1 MDILSDINRYTHT
14 VIMHMKK
21 ILPLFALLLVS
32 VFCAR
37 GANIPSG
44 SIPFDLGKASRI
56 YVKGS
61 VNGSRPLLF
70 LFDTGATSMVI
81 NSNSLKGVPMEFNE
95 TVVNYGATGS
105 NEVRKSTENTFSIGE
120 KSFKHAPFV
129 AIPYGPGH
137 WDGVLGLWFIQQQV
151 TEVNY
156 TDRKIYLYPH
166 GSYTPPEG
174 AIRLKIE
181 YVMGIPVVPV
191 QVTVNG
197 KTHQLRLSVDTGS
210 DRVLDLNTPFVKKHR
225 LLGSQTPFCI
235 SSISSSDTNTGTLEN
250 VIFDNIQLGSFKL
263 PLIPGAFSTVTSGIQ
278 SMAEMDGVMGNNLLK
293 RFNLVYDAKEG
304 YIYLIPNN
312 LVYTPFYDCLL
323 QPQPEKKPSPAK

>member
-1 MDILSDINRYTHT
+1 
-14 VIMHMKK
+14 MHMKK

-37 GANIPSG
+37 GANVPSG
-44 SIPFDLGKASRI
+44 SIPFELGKASRI

-191 QVTVNG
+191 QVTANG

>member
-1 MDILSDINRYTHT
+1 
-14 VIMHMKK
+14 MKK
-21 ILPLFALLLVS
+21 ILSFLTISLVS
-32 VFCAR
+32 LLSAQ
-37 GANIPSG
+37 GANIPSD
-44 SIPFDLGKASRI
+44 SIPFELGTASRI

-61 VNGSRPLLF
+61 VNGSRPLRF

-81 NSNSLKGVPMEFNE
+81 STNSLKGVPMEFNE
-95 TVVNYGATGS
+95 TVVNHGATGS
-105 NEVRKSTENTFSIGE
+105 DEVRGSTENQFTIGE
-120 KSFKHAPFV
+120 QAMEHVPFI
-129 AIPYGPGH
+129 AIPYSPDQ
-137 WDGVLGLWFIQQQV
+137 WDGVLGLWFIKQQV

-166 GSYTPPEG
+166 GSYTPPPH

-210 DRVLDLNTPFVKKHR
+210 DRVLDLNTPFVRKHR

-250 VIFDNIQLGSFKL
+250 VIFNDIQLGSFKL

-293 RFNLVYDAKEG
+293 RFNLVYDSNEG
-304 YIYLIPNN
+304 YIYLIPNH

-323 QPQPEKKPSPAK
+323 QPRPEKEPSTAK

>member
-1 MDILSDINRYTHT
+1 
-14 VIMHMKK
+14 MKK

-37 GANIPSG
+37 GANAPSG
-44 SIPFDLGKASRI
+44 SIPFELGKASRI

-181 YVMGIPVVPV
+181 YVMGIPVVPA

-312 LVYTPFYDCLL
+312 LIYTPFYDCLL

>member
-1 MDILSDINRYTHT
+1 
-14 VIMHMKK
+14 MKK

-37 GANIPSG
+37 GANVPSG
-44 SIPFDLGKASRI
+44 SIPFELGKASRI

-61 VNGSRPLLF
+61 VNGSGPLLF

-105 NEVRKSTENTFSIGE
+105 NEVRKSTENTFSIGQ

>member
-1 MDILSDINRYTHT
+1 
-14 VIMHMKK
+14 MHMKK

-105 NEVRKSTENTFSIGE
+105 NEVRKSTKNTFSIGE

>member
-1 MDILSDINRYTHT
+1 MIQE
-14 VIMHMKK
+14 IMHMKK
-21 ILPLFALLLVS
+21 ILPLFAFLLAFIFS
-32 VFCAR
+32 AW
-37 GANIPSG
+37 GANVPSD
-44 SIPFDLGKASRI
+44 SIPFELGKASRI

-81 NSNSLKGVPMEFNE
+81 NSNSLKGVPMTFHE

-105 NEVRKSTENTFSIGE
+105 NEVRKSTENTFSIGG
-120 KSFKHAPFV
+120 KSFRHAPFV
-129 AIPYGPGH
+129 AIPYAPGH
-137 WDGVLGLWFIQQQV
+137 WDGVLGLWFITQQV

-166 GSYTPPEG
+166 GTYTPPED

-181 YVMGIPVVPV
+181 YIMGIPVVPV

-250 VIFDNIQLGSFKL
+250 VIFDNIQLGSFRL

-293 RFNLVYDAKEG
+293 RFNLVYDSKEG
-304 YIYLIPNN
+304 YIYLIPNHQI
-312 LVYTPFYDCLL
+312 YTPFYDCLL
-323 QPQPEKKPSPAK
+323 QPLPEKKPSPAR